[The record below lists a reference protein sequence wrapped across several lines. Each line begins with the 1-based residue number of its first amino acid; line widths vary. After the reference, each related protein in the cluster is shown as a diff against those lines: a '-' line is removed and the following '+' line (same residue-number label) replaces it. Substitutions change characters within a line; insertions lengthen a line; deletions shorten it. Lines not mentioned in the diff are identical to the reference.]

1 MTTATSP
8 APVHGLPRH
17 VVIGGG
23 SGFIGSALARALCAR
38 GDRVTLISRRA
49 GPGRITWD
57 DLARDGLPAC
67 DAVVNL
73 AGRHILDP
81 TRRWTPAFVDE
92 VIRSRVETTTLLVDR
107 INAMRR
113 PPGVFVS
120 TAGKCFYGT
129 EAGAAERMGAYPV
142 LDEDSAPMGLDFPAE
157 LVGRWERAAD
167 HLDTA
172 RVRHVRLRIGIVLGA
187 VEPEGSLGRLWRIG
201 RSRGLLPI
209 IRLPF
214 CLGLGAVL
222 GTGRQPFPW
231 VHIDDVVGLVLR
243 VIDDAKA
250 VGRFNCV
257 APGIVD
263 NRTFMTALA
272 RRLRRPLLWRAP
284 RWLVTALLGADRAS
298 ILLEGQHV
306 VPRRTLALG
315 YRFRFPTL
323 EPALADLVRITF

>member
-1 MTTATSP
+1 MTTQAGVAT
-8 APVHGLPRH
+8 RH

-23 SGFIGSALARALCAR
+23 SGFIGSALSAALRAR
-38 GDRVTLISRRA
+38 GDRVTLISRQS

-81 TRRWTPAFVDE
+81 TRRWTARYREE
-92 VIRSRVETTTLLVDR
+92 VILSRVETTTLLVDR
-107 INAMRR
+107 INAMAA
-113 PPGVFVS
+113 PPEVFVS

-129 EAGAAERMGAYPV
+129 RAGTAERADVYPV
-142 LDEDSAPMGLDFPAE
+142 LDEDSAPMGLDFPAD

-187 VEPEGSLGRLWRIG
+187 VEREGFLGRLWRVG
-201 RSRGLLPI
+201 RSRGLLPL

-214 CLGLGAVL
+214 CLALGSVL

-231 VHIDDVVGLVLR
+231 IHIDDMVGILLR
-243 VIDDAKA
+243 VIDEPRAA
-250 VGRFNCV
+250 GCYNCV

-263 NRTFMTALA
+263 NATFMTEFA
-272 RRLRRPLLWRAP
+272 RHLNRPLFWRVPA
-284 RWLVTALLGADRAS
+284 WVVNALIGAERAS

-306 VPRRTLALG
+306 VPKRTLALG
-315 YRFRFPTL
+315 YRFRFPRL
-323 EPALADLVRITF
+323 EPALTDLVRITV

>member
-1 MTTATSP
+1 MAASP
-8 APVHGLPRH
+8 SASTRH
-17 VVIGGG
+17 IVIGGG
-23 SGFIGSALARALCAR
+23 SGFIGSALAEPLRAR
-38 GDRVTLISRRA
+38 GDRVTLISRTA
-49 GPGRITWD
+49 GRGRITWD
-57 DLARDGLPAC
+57 DLARNGLPAC
-67 DAVVNL
+67 DVVVNL

-81 TRRWTPAFVDE
+81 TRRWTARYREE

-107 INAMRR
+107 INAMPE
-113 PPGVFVS
+113 PPAVFVS

-129 EAGAAERMGAYPV
+129 EAGTAERAGAYPA
-142 LDEDSAPMGLDFPAE
+142 LDEDSAPMGLDFPAD

-167 HLDTA
+167 HLDTG

-187 VEPEGSLGRLWRIG
+187 VEREGLVGRLWRIG

-231 VHIDDVVGLVLR
+231 IHIDDMVGILLR
-243 VIDDAKA
+243 VIDDPEA
-250 VGRFNCV
+250 VGRYNCV

-272 RRLRRPLLWRAP
+272 RRLHRPLLWRFPA
-284 RWLVTALLGADRAS
+284 RLVTLLVGAERAS

-323 EPALADLVRITF
+323 KPALADLVRITF